1 MPQEPIDGGWIEPLD
16 REGVRALRQKLV
28 RVLGGVAMMALV
40 VGAAACSSGDGD
52 DAATGDGCGS
62 KIAFFGALT
71 GSSAALGINEN
82 NGVKLAVEQYNTA
95 NPDCK
100 VELVGLDSQGSPDQA
115 PALAQR
121 AIDDEKI
128 LGIVGPA
135 YSGESE
141 AAGPL
146 FSEAGLVTITPSAT
160 RPSLADQG
168 WKTFF
173 RAVGNDL
180 SQGPGAGNY
189 IKNVLKA
196 DKVFVIDDQ
205 SAYGAGLAD
214 EVKKVLG
221 PSVVDFDKVQGEG
234 KQVDF
239 SATITKIRSSAATVV
254 FFGGYYHEAGLI
266 RKQMT
271 DAGIT
276 ATMVAGD
283 GVNDPAYISSAGQA
297 AAEGTILTC
306 PCAPAAE
313 ARGNFVADFKAL
325 TGTDPGTYS
334 DTAYDAANI
343 LLAGI
348 KDGKTNRA
356 DLLAF
361 VGAYSGEGVAASYK
375 FTSTGELDPAQVKVW
390 AFKVVGGAVV
400 PDQEIPKS

>member
-1 MPQEPIDGGWIEPLD
+1 M
-16 REGVRALRQKLV
+16 RQKLA

-52 DAATGDGCGS
+52 TEAGGDACGN

-82 NGVKLAVEQYNTA
+82 NGVKLAVDEYNKA
-95 NPDCK
+95 NPDCT
-100 VELVGLDSQGSPDQA
+100 VELVPLDSQGSPDQA

-160 RPSLADQG
+160 RPSLAEQG

-180 SQGPGAGNY
+180 SQGPAAGNY
-189 IKNVLKA
+189 IKNVLKS
-196 DKVFVIDDQ
+196 DKVYVIDDQ

-221 PSVVDFDKVQGEG
+221 TAIVGEDKVQGEG

-239 SATITKIRSSAATVV
+239 SAVIAKVRSSAATAV
-254 FFGGYYHEAGLI
+254 FYGGYYQEAGLI
-266 RKQMT
+266 RKQLT
-271 DAGIT
+271 AAGIT
-276 ATMVAGD
+276 ATLVAGD
-283 GVNDPAYISSAGQA
+283 GVNDPAYVTSAGQA

-313 ARGNFVADFKAL
+313 ARGNFVANFQAL
-325 TGTDPGTYS
+325 NGTPPGTYS

-348 KDGKTNRA
+348 KDGKTTRPA
-356 DLLAF
+356 LLEF

-375 FTSTGELDPAQVKVW
+375 FTETGELDPAQVKVW
-390 AFKVVGGAVV
+390 AFKVVNGEVV